1 MVPPGGRVRSV
12 LSWGSPSWPRMGV
25 QPASKSKSGSSSL
38 PPCQV
43 PQGLPSLWIGHAHP
57 PPPTF
62 IHLLSHSFL
71 SSFALNF
78 HHDSGC
84 CGESCEQ
91 EAKHPAPSSSG
102 SDGKSTGKHAEQ
114 GQRRDPSTACLA
126 CTWDSSEPSPI
137 PSQSP
142 LSPLFFCHRPR
153 RSTRQSPC
161 HSQLNLA
168 SLSGMLERGCT

>member
-1 MVPPGGRVRSV
+1 MPTPH
-12 LSWGSPSWPRMGV
+12 
-25 QPASKSKSGSSSL
+25 PA
-38 PPCQV
+38 
-43 PQGLPSLWIGHAHP
+43 
-57 PPPTF
+57 F

-71 SSFALNF
+71 RSFALNF

-114 GQRRDPSTACLA
+114 GQRRDPSSTMYVSHLASTACLA

-142 LSPLFFCHRPR
+142 LSLLLPQTTKVHKTKPMSFTTEPGF
-153 RSTRQSPC
+153 SFWD
-161 HSQLNLA
+161 A
-168 SLSGMLERGCT
+168 GERMHLMGTCCSR

>member
-1 MVPPGGRVRSV
+1 MLAGPGWGFNLPP
-12 LSWGSPSWPRMGV
+12 SPSLGAPFFHLAKCPFGLGMGT
-25 QPASKSKSGSSSL
+25 P
-38 PPCQV
+38 
-43 PQGLPSLWIGHAHP
+43 
-57 PPPTF
+57 F
-62 IHLLSHSFL
+62 IHLLCHSFL
-71 SSFALNF
+71 SSCALNF

-91 EAKHPAPSSSG
+91 GAKHPAPSSSG

-114 GQRRDPSTACLA
+114 GRNPGPSTACLA

-137 PSQSP
+137 PPQSP
-142 LSPLFFCHRPR
+142 LFPLFFCHRPQ

-168 SLSGMLERGCT
+168 SLSRMLERGCT